1 MSSVNNLAEQS
12 QNSTCF
18 RQNWREKGVTFPAEG
33 TNFVLVNQ
41 RGRRVLSCKPAIPG
55 RLAAPLGRPLFNN
68 RTHRSG
74 LKTSCS
80 VELSCIS
87 SKTLFRAICVTSEV
101 IDVATKK
108 IQCPI
113 LLVVVSICS
122 CFS

>member
-41 RGRRVLSCKPAIPG
+41 GGRRVLSCKPAIPG
-55 RLAAPLGRPLFNN
+55 RLAAPVGPPLFNN
-68 RTHRSG
+68 RIRF
-74 LKTSCS
+74 CRIF
-80 VELSCIS
+80 SCIS

-113 LLVVVSICS
+113 LGLG
-122 CFS
+122 FHLFFFFLNH